1 MLLLLTGR
9 ISYYKVCD
17 DELWASEY
25 EEGVKTETI
34 VTAVVFVSVGFL
46 AGFFYKAQIASNSQP
61 QMASSTTAAGPAG
74 MGSQSG
80 TNMNPATGLPAGHP
94 PLQVAEII
102 KDYEQR
108 AAQNPQDAQIPLRL
122 ANYLYDQKL
131 YNLAIEWYKKV
142 LLLEP
147 KNVNARTDLGTSY
160 FYTGQL
166 QDAVQEYREALKIS
180 PNHEPTMF
188 NMIVVNLE
196 GTHDFRTAEKFWEE
210 LHRRN
215 PGYPGLQDIKAQLDA
230 ALRSSNKVSAP
241 Q

>member
-1 MLLLLTGR
+1 LTSLL
-9 ISYYKVCD
+9 SYYKVCD
-17 DELWASEY
+17 KGILEAEY
-25 EEGVKTETI
+25 EDGVKIETI
-34 VTAVVFVSVGFL
+34 ITAIVFFSVGFL
-46 AGFFYKAQIASNSQP
+46 AGFFYKAQSGKSVHP
-61 QMASSTTAAGPAG
+61 QMAVSSAAAPGAAG

-80 TNMNPATGLPAGHP
+80 ADTNPATGLPVGHP

-108 AAQNPQDAQIPLRL
+108 AEQNPQDPQIPLRL

-131 YNLAIEWYKKV
+131 YNPAIEWYKKA
-142 LLLEP
+142 LSLDP
-147 KNVNARTDLGTSY
+147 KDVNARTDLGTSY

-166 QDAVQEYREALKIS
+166 QAAVQEYREALKIS

-196 GTHDFRTAEKFWEE
+196 GTHDFGTAEKFWEE
-210 LHRRN
+210 LDRRN
-215 PGYPGLQDIKAQLDA
+215 PGYPGLQDIKVQLNA
-230 ALRSSNKVSAP
+230 ALRKSSRVSAP